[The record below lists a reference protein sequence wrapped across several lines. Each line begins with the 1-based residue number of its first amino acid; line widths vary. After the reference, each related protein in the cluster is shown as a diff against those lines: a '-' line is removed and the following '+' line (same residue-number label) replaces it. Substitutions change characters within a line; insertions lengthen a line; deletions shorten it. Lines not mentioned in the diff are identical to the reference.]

1 MLQKHKESD
10 LDSTMMHTLRRAAAL
25 RRKWN
30 EGQPSLLGWLTSTDP
45 AIAEVEV
52 EWGYDGLIID
62 TEHATF
68 DPPALRG
75 VLLAFRGTDCVPIA
89 RVTANDPALIKIA
102 LDLGSGGV
110 LIPLV
115 DDAAAAQ
122 AAVAACRYAPEG
134 RRGVAPR
141 RAGNYNRDTATYL
154 AEANSSLIVMV
165 QIESVAAYRNLD
177 EILAVPG
184 IDCCFIGPAD
194 LAATMGHLGDVR
206 HPEVVQVILDIIR
219 RCRRAN
225 RAVAIAEGI
234 DAKYVKRWLA
244 AGITA
249 VSCGADLAFMQ
260 SGFAAFKTDIEEEIG
275 PVFR

>member
-1 MLQKHKESD
+1 M
-10 LDSTMMHTLRRAAAL
+10 DSIMMHTLHRAAAL

-30 EGQPSLLGWLTSTDP
+30 EAQQGSLLGWITSTDP
-45 AIAEVEV
+45 AIAEVLV

-75 VLLAFRGTDCVPIA
+75 VLMAFRGTDCVPIV
-89 RVTANDPALIKIA
+89 RVGANDVYLIKLA
-102 LDLGSGGV
+102 LDLGAGGV

-115 DDAAAAQ
+115 DDASAAQ

-141 RAGNYNRDTATYL
+141 RAGNYSRATAEYL

-165 QIESVAAYRNLD
+165 QIESIAAYRNLD

-194 LAATMGHLGDVR
+194 LSATMGHLGDVR
-206 HPEVVQVILDIIR
+206 HPEVVEVILDIIQ
-219 RCRRAN
+219 RCRRAR

-234 DAKYVKRWLA
+234 EPMPIKRWLD
-244 AGITA
+244 AGANA
-249 VSCGADLAFMQ
+249 VSCGSDIGLMQ
-260 SGFAAFKTDIEEEIG
+260 SGFAAFRAGITAEIG
-275 PVFR
+275 IPFR

>member
-1 MLQKHKESD
+1 M
-10 LDSTMMHTLRRAAAL
+10 DSTMIHTLRRAAAL

-30 EGQPSLLGWLTSTDP
+30 EAQQASLLGWLTCMDP
-45 AIAEVEV
+45 AVAEAEV

-75 VLLAFRGTDCVPIA
+75 VLMAFRGTDCVPIV
-89 RVTANDPALIKIA
+89 RVGANDIYLIKTA
-102 LDLGSGGV
+102 LDLGAGGV

-141 RAGNYNRDTATYL
+141 RAGNYSRDTATYL
-154 AEANSSLIVMV
+154 AEANSSLIVIV
-165 QIESVAAYRNLD
+165 QIESLTAYRNLD

-194 LAATMGHLGDVR
+194 LSATMGHLGDLR
-206 HPEVVQVILDIIR
+206 HPEVVEVILDIIR
-219 RCRRAN
+219 RCRQAN
-225 RAVAIAEGI
+225 RAVAVAESTDVEHI
-234 DAKYVKRWLA
+234 KRWLDVGA
-244 AGITA
+244 NA
-249 VSCGADLAFMQ
+249 VSCGDGLGFML
-260 SGFAAFKTDIEEEIG
+260 SGFAAFKASVNEEIG
-275 PVFR
+275 ISFR

>member
-1 MLQKHKESD
+1 M
-10 LDSTMMHTLRRAAAL
+10 DSTMIHTLRRAAAL

-30 EGQPSLLGWLTSTDP
+30 EAQQASLLGWITSMDP

-52 EWGYDGLIID
+52 EWGY
-62 TEHATF
+62 E
-68 DPPALRG
+68 
-75 VLLAFRGTDCVPIA
+75 GTDCVPIV
-89 RVTANDPALIKIA
+89 RVGANDIYLIKTA
-102 LDLGSGGV
+102 LDLGAGGV

-141 RAGNYNRDTATYL
+141 RAGNYNRDIATYL

-165 QIESVAAYRNLD
+165 QIESLIAYRNLD

-194 LAATMGHLGDVR
+194 LSATMGHLGDLR
-206 HPEVVQVILDIIR
+206 HPEVAQVILDIIR
-219 RCRRAN
+219 RCRQAN

-234 DAKYVKRWLA
+234 EAKHIKRWLD
-244 AGITA
+244 AGLN
-249 VSCGADLAFMQ
+249 VVGCGSDLGFMQ
-260 SGFAAFKTDIEEEIG
+260 SGFAAFKASVREEIG
-275 PVFR
+275 LAFR

>member
-1 MLQKHKESD
+1 M
-10 LDSTMMHTLRRAAAL
+10 DSTMIHTLRRAAAL

-30 EGQPSLLGWLTSTDP
+30 VGQEASLLGWVTSIDP
-45 AIAEVEV
+45 AVAEVEA

-75 VLLAFRGTDCVPIA
+75 VLMAFRGTDCVPIV

-102 LDLGSGGV
+102 LDLGAGGV

-141 RAGNYNRDTATYL
+141 RAGNYNRDAVTYL

-165 QIESVAAYRNLD
+165 QIESVTAYRNLD

-194 LAATMGHLGDVR
+194 LSATLGHLDDVR

-219 RCRRAN
+219 RCRQAN

-234 DAKYVKRWLA
+234 DAKHVKRWLD

-249 VSCGADLAFMQ
+249 VSCGADLGFMQ
-260 SGFAAFKTDIEEEIG
+260 SGFAAFKASVKDEIG
-275 PVFR
+275 ISFP

>member
-1 MLQKHKESD
+1 M
-10 LDSTMMHTLRRAAAL
+10 DSTMIHTLRRAAAL

-30 EGQPSLLGWLTSTDP
+30 EAQQASLLGWLTCMDP

-68 DPPALRG
+68 DPPALRN
-75 VLLAFRGTDCVPIA
+75 VLMAFRGTDCVPIV
-89 RVTANDPALIKIA
+89 RVGANDVYLIKTA
-102 LDLGSGGV
+102 LDLGAGGV

-165 QIESVAAYRNLD
+165 QIESLTAYRNLD

-194 LAATMGHLGDVR
+194 LSATMDHLGDLR
-206 HPEVVQVILDIIR
+206 HPEVVEVILDIIK
-219 RCRRAN
+219 RCRKAN

-234 DAKYVKRWLA
+234 EAQHIKRWLD
-244 AGITA
+244 AGANA
-249 VSCGADLAFMQ
+249 VGCGSDLGLMQ
-260 SGFAAFKTDIEEEIG
+260 SGFAAFKASIREEIG
-275 PVFR
+275 LAFR

>member
-1 MLQKHKESD
+1 
-10 LDSTMMHTLRRAAAL
+10 LDSTYIHTLRKAAAL

-30 EGQPSLLGWLTSTDP
+30 AGQQPSLLGWITSTDP
-45 AIAEVEV
+45 AVAEVEV

-68 DPPALRG
+68 DPPTLRG
-75 VLLAFRGTDCVPIA
+75 VLMAFRGTDCVPIV

-102 LDLGSGGV
+102 FDLGAGGV

-122 AAVAACRYAPEG
+122 AAVAACRYAPQG

-141 RAGNYNRDTATYL
+141 RAANYNRDIATYL
-154 AEANSSLIVMV
+154 AEANDSLIVMV
-165 QIESVAAYRNLD
+165 QIESLTAYRNLD

-184 IDCCFIGPAD
+184 YDCCFIGPAD
-194 LAATMGHLGDVR
+194 LSATMGHLGDVR

-219 RCRRAN
+219 RCRQAN
-225 RAVAIAEGI
+225 RAVAIAEAL
-234 DAKYVKRWLA
+234 DVQHVKRWFD

-249 VSCGADLAFMQ
+249 VSSGNDLGFMQ
-260 SGFAAFKTDIEEEIG
+260 AGFAAYKASVREEVG
-275 PVFR
+275 GVFR

>member
-1 MLQKHKESD
+1 M
-10 LDSTMMHTLRRAAAL
+10 
-25 RRKWN
+25 
-30 EGQPSLLGWLTSTDP
+30 
-45 AIAEVEV
+45 
-52 EWGYDGLIID
+52 
-62 TEHATF
+62 
-68 DPPALRG
+68 
-75 VLLAFRGTDCVPIA
+75 AFRGTDCVPIV

-115 DDAAAAQ
+115 DDAASAQ

-141 RAGNYNRDTATYL
+141 RAANYNRESVTYL

-165 QIESVAAYRNLD
+165 QIESVTAYRNLD

-184 IDCCFIGPAD
+184 VDCCFIGPAD
-194 LAATMGHLGDVR
+194 LSATMGHLGDVR

-219 RCRRAN
+219 RCRQAN

-234 DAKYVKRWLA
+234 EAKHVKRWLD

-249 VSCGADLAFMQ
+249 VSCGADLGFMQ
-260 SGFAAFKTDIEEEIG
+260 SGFAAFKADVKEEIG
-275 PVFR
+275 ISFL

>member
-1 MLQKHKESD
+1 M
-10 LDSTMMHTLRRAAAL
+10 DSTYIHTLRKAAAL

-30 EGQPSLLGWLTSTDP
+30 AGQQPSLLGWITSADP

-68 DPPALRG
+68 DPPTLRG
-75 VLLAFRGTDCVPIA
+75 VLMAFRGTDCVPIV
-89 RVTANDPALIKIA
+89 RVTANDAALLKTA
-102 LDLGSGGV
+102 FDLGAGGV

-141 RAGNYNRDTATYL
+141 RAANYNRDIVTYL

-165 QIESVAAYRNLD
+165 QIESLTAYHNLD

-184 IDCCFIGPAD
+184 YDCCFIGPAD
-194 LAATMGHLGDVR
+194 LSATMGHLGDVR
-206 HPEVVQVILDIIR
+206 HPEVVEVILDIIR
-219 RCRRAN
+219 RCRQAGRP
-225 RAVAIAEGI
+225 VAIAEALDPVYI
-234 DAKYVKRWLA
+234 KRWLD
-244 AGITA
+244 AGMNV
-249 VSCGADLAFMQ
+249 VSSGNDLGFMQ
-260 SGFAAFKTDIEEEIG
+260 SGFSAFKASIKADIGIA
-275 PVFR
+275 FQ